1 MPRAVA
7 DRLPGRTWL
16 WLALLLSAVLHVAV
30 AAVLWRTER
39 PDSIQADAKLLMFE
53 LVHTGSGEAS
63 TGEPSRHDG
72 LPSLPETASAPPANP
87 AEQNNA
93 IPVLPAPAPV
103 PTPTNTPADPV
114 VPASKTA
121 KPASKT
127 AQQHARPIKPQT
139 TSSRAASPQ
148 TSTRRTS
155 QTSESKERPSR
166 PPQTKRSTVKGSTTA
181 SATATVAGKS
191 DTAAN
196 SGRTPITQPGES
208 ATGQRAAER
217 AYLTALQRA
226 IARHQRY
233 PAGARRHGQ
242 TGVATLAFVI
252 EADGRLSQIRLAHS
266 SGHDALDR
274 SALQALTRLG
284 RFEPIPKSLS
294 RNTWSL
300 RIPIR
305 FDLE

>member
-39 PDSIQADAKLLMFE
+39 PDSIQADAKPLMFE
-53 LVHTGSGEAS
+53 LVRTGSGEAS
-63 TGEPSRHDG
+63 TGEPPRHDG

-93 IPVLPAPAPV
+93 IPVPPAPAPV
-103 PTPTNTPADPV
+103 PTPTSTPADPV

-127 AQQHARPIKPQT
+127 AQQHARPIKPQP

-148 TSTRRTS
+148 TSTRRSS
-155 QTSESKERPSR
+155 QANESKERPSR

-181 SATATVAGKS
+181 SATVAGKA

-196 SGRTPITQPGES
+196 SGRTPATQPDES
-208 ATGQRAAER
+208 ATGRRAAER

-242 TGVATLAFVI
+242 TGVAILAFVI
-252 EADGRLSQIRLAHS
+252 EADGRLSQIRLAQS
-266 SGHDALDR
+266 SSHDALDR

>member
-1 MPRAVA
+1 MPRAAA
-7 DRLPGRTWL
+7 DHLPGRTWL

-39 PDSIQADAKLLMFE
+39 PDSIQADARPLILE
-53 LVHTGSGEAS
+53 LVRTGSGKAS
-63 TGEPSRHDG
+63 TGKSPQHDS
-72 LPSLPETASAPPANP
+72 LPSFTETASARPPNP
-87 AEQNNA
+87 TPPDDA
-93 IPVLPAPAPV
+93 IPVP
-103 PTPTNTPADPV
+103 PTPMRTPADPV
-114 VPASKTA
+114 APASKAA

-127 AQQHARPIKPQT
+127 AQQHARPIKPQP

-148 TSTRRTS
+148 TSARRSS
-155 QTSESKERPSR
+155 QASASKERPSR
-166 PPQTKRSTVKGSTTA
+166 PPQTKGSTATGSTTVP
-181 SATATVAGKS
+181 ATAAGKAGAPAS
-191 DTAAN
+191 
-196 SGRTPITQPGES
+196 SGRTPTTHSGES
-208 ATGQRAAER
+208 AAGQRAAER

-233 PAGARRHGQ
+233 PSGARRHGQ
-242 TGVATLAFVI
+242 TGVAILAFVI
-252 EADGRLSQIRLAHS
+252 EADGRLGQIRLAQS

-284 RFEPIPKSLS
+284 RFDPIPRSLGRS
-294 RNTWSL
+294 TWSL